1 MPTGAA
7 TMETS
12 VEVPET
18 PKVELPCD
26 PSAPL
31 LDVYPAAA
39 AAAAAAQSLQSCP
52 TL

>member
-12 VEVPET
+12 VEVPEK
-18 PKVELPCD
+18 PKVELPYD
-26 PSAPL
+26 PSVPL
-31 LDVYPAAA
+31 LDIYPAA